1 MRVTKTLF
9 ILARDNILMHQFRV
23 TITGVV
29 QGVGFRPFV
38 YRVAKKNRITGY
50 IKNAGNSVELLV
62 DGHEQDIEEFLDTV
76 RLNPPPLSKI
86 TNIYTVP
93 CNENGFD
100 DFYIL
105 KSEKNGGHDSVMPPD
120 IAICDPCLDDIFNK
134 ADKRYMYPFSV
145 CTDCGPRFTIIES
158 LPYDRENTTMS
169 GFNMCKKCGHEY
181 LDPGNRRFR
190 AEPVCCPDCGPSYEL
205 YRGEEKTCSND
216 PIRDAAAALDR
227 GEIVAIKGIGGT
239 HLCART
245 TDDDAILRMRKILNR
260 PNKPFAIMARD
271 VIIARRIAEMTEKEE
286 SIISSPQRPI
296 VLLRKK
302 KDISVHIAPGLNN
315 IGIMLPYSG
324 AHHLLFHYSK
334 QPALVMTSAN
344 APGEP
349 MAIDNEDILS
359 LNADVSLVHNR
370 KIKNRCDDSVIKIIR
385 NEPVFIRRSR
395 GFVPAPIEVR
405 DTERA
410 VLSLGAELDVTAC
423 ILKKNK
429 AFLTQYIGN
438 TTKLQT
444 LDYLESAINNLMKL
458 TMIDKVDAIAV
469 DLHPSFNT
477 STLGQELSM
486 KLGVPLIKCQHHFA
500 HAASLQAES
509 GAEKMVC
516 ITADGVG
523 YGNDGTIWG
532 GEIIAID
539 DGFER
544 AGHLMPQSMPG
555 GDLAARYPARMAMGV
570 LSRSYD
576 KDELS
581 EMFRKYFKKDELGVV
596 LRQVETGF
604 NSPLTTSTGRIL
616 DAVSSMLDVCSE
628 RTYEGEPA
636 MKLEAFAAGGRDY
649 VEMPVVIERKEG
661 RYVLDTTRILEA
673 VHLAKGEYPF
683 PDIAASAQNAIAAG
697 FCGMAM
703 KTAKD
708 MNIGV
713 IGFSGGV
720 AYNDAIVNRVG
731 DMAREEGFEFVVHSK
746 IPCGDGGISLGQAMM
761 GADMLNK
768 KEKQQCIYT
777 GTSNK
782 KI

>member
-1 MRVTKTLF
+1 MT
-9 ILARDNILMHQFRV
+9 QFRV
-23 TITGVV
+23 TVTGVV
-29 QGVGFRPFV
+29 QGVGFRPFI
-38 YRVAKKNRITGY
+38 YREARKNSIKGY
-50 IKNAGNSVELLV
+50 IKNSGNSVELMV
-62 DGHEQDIEEFLDTV
+62 QGDERDIDKFLDAV
-76 RLNPPPLSKI
+76 RTRPPPLSKI
-86 TNIYTVP
+86 ADINAVP
-93 CNENGFD
+93 CSENRFE
-100 DFYIL
+100 DFQIL
-105 KSEKNGGHDSVMPPD
+105 KSEKHGGHDSVMPPD
-120 IAICDPCLDDIFNK
+120 IAVCDSCLGDIF
-134 ADKRYMYPFSV
+134 DKMDRRYLYPFTV

-169 GFNMCKKCGHEY
+169 GFNMCKVCGHEY
-181 LDPGNRRFR
+181 MDPDNRRFR

-205 YRGEEKTCSND
+205 YSGKGKTGSSA
-216 PIRDAAAALDR
+216 PIMDAAAALDR

-245 TDDDAILRMRKILNR
+245 TDDDAIIRMRRILNR
-260 PNKPFAIMARD
+260 PSKPFAIMARD
-271 VIIARRIAEMTEKEE
+271 VSQVHSIAEMMEKEE
-286 SIISSPQRPI
+286 NIISSPQRPI

-302 KDISVHIAPGLNN
+302 KGISDYIAPGLGT

-324 AHHLLFHYSK
+324 MHHLLFHYSK
-334 QPALVMTSAN
+334 QPAIVMTSAN

-370 KIKNRCDDSVIKIIR
+370 KIKNRCDDSVMKIIR
-385 NEPVFIRRSR
+385 NEPAFIRRSR

-405 DTERA
+405 DTQSRI
-410 VLSLGAELDVTAC
+410 LSLGAELDVTAC

-477 STLGQELSM
+477 STLGQELAR
-486 KLGVPLIKCQHHFA
+486 KLDVPLIKCQHHFA

-509 GAEKMVC
+509 GVEKMVC

-523 YGNDGTIWG
+523 YGNDGSMWG
-532 GEIIAID
+532 GEIIVVD
-539 DGFER
+539 GGFER
-544 AGHLMPQSMPG
+544 TGHLLPQLMPG
-555 GDLAARYPARMAMGV
+555 GDLAARSPARMALGV
-570 LSRSYD
+570 FSRCYGP
-576 KDELS
+576 DELS
-581 EMFRKYFKKDELGVV
+581 EMFRGYFTEEELRII
-596 LRQVETGF
+596 LRQVEIGF

-616 DAVSSMLDVCSE
+616 DAVSWMLEICNE

-673 VHLAKGEYPF
+673 VHLAKGDYPF
-683 PDIAASAQNAIAAG
+683 PDIAASAQNAIAVG
-697 FCGMAM
+697 LSEMAI
-703 KTAKD
+703 KIAKD
-708 MNIGV
+708 RNIGV

-720 AYNDAIVNRVG
+720 GYNDAIVRRVR
-731 DMAREEGFEFVVHSK
+731 DMVREEGFEFVVHSK
-746 IPCGDGGISLGQAMM
+746 VPCGDGGVSLGQALMS
-761 GADMLNK
+761 ADFLN
-768 KEKQQCIYT
+768 
-777 GTSNK
+777 N
-782 KI
+782 